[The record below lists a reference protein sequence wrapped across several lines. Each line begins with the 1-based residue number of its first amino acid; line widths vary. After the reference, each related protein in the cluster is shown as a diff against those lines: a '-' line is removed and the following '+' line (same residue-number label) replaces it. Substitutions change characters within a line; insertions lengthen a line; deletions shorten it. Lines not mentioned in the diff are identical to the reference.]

1 MRIIILTQLLLKQTY
16 AFNHSKY
23 DSYLYLY
30 MLEHLTLILLPQ
42 HQCNKKAFLHKH
54 LASNWYKT
62 NLRQTDA

>member
-1 MRIIILTQLLLKQTY
+1 
-16 AFNHSKY
+16 
-23 DSYLYLY
+23 

-62 NLRQTDA
+62 NLRQTDAQEENVITTCIHKMNIATSDKHR